1 MHILLATE
9 DKNLRLAIHLV
20 LSEEPGLNVVGTVSD
35 MSSMLALYRTAC
47 PDVVLMDW
55 KLIGMTAEGALK
67 DMKSCDDPASVI
79 VLGGDSTEGELA
91 LKAGADRFVIKGSPP
106 RELINA
112 IHSV

>member
-35 MSSMLALYRTAC
+35 ISSLLALYGTAS

-55 KLIGMTAEGALK
+55 ELRGITAEGALK
-67 DMKSCDDPASVI
+67 EMKSGDDPASVI
-79 VLGGDSTEGELA
+79 VLGGNFAEGELA
-91 LKAGADRFVIKGSPP
+91 LQAGADQFVIKGSSPL
-106 RELINA
+106 ELINA
-112 IHSV
+112 IYSV